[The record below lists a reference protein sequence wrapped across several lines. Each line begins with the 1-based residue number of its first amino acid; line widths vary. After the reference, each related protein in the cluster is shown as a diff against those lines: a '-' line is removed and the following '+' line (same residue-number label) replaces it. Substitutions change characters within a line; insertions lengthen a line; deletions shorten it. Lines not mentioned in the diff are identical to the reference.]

1 MKTNQAWGWLA
12 AGVLAAGLNA
22 SYYDGGLRWAHQIAE
37 RIGQHSEAVLA
48 RTTGRADQFL
58 AEAGL
63 LTSRQEA
70 ASCPWTT
77 AVTRV
82 ESRIARSQQRFDGFE
97 AISAREQAHPA
108 KLEAN
113 RARMEAQFAVHT
125 ARFHMATAAFTP
137 VTFKAMPAP
146 VVCPRVR
153 VNIPKLPMV
162 KMPPPVPELHIEMAG
177 TGPV

>member
-1 MKTNQAWGWLA
+1 MDLKRFLRGNKLTRPRAPLDHF
-12 AGVLAAGLNA
+12 VL
-22 SYYDGGLRWAHQIAE
+22 
-37 RIGQHSEAVLA
+37 
-48 RTTGRADQFL
+48 
-58 AEAGL
+58 
-63 LTSRQEA
+63 
-70 ASCPWTT
+70 
-77 AVTRV
+77 
-82 ESRIARSQQRFDGFE
+82 
-97 AISAREQAHPA
+97 A

-125 ARFHMATAAFTP
+125 ARFPMATAAFTP

-162 KMPPPVPELHIEMAG
+162 KMPPPVPEIHIEMAG